1 MKTFEVQA
9 SPGLRHLM
17 AIAAALSLMTLVG
30 CAAPGP
36 QPREDGSRTITI
48 PAGRVAQCN
57 AEGGCAYLSKKQAME
72 LLEYGYAE
80 GAESCRGTRL

>member
-1 MKTFEVQA
+1 MKSFEEPA
-9 SPGLRHLM
+9 SPGLRHL
-17 AIAAALSLMTLVG
+17 IAAAAAVSLLTIGG

-48 PAGRVAQCN
+48 PAAKVAQCN

-72 LLEYGYAE
+72 LLEYGYVE
-80 GAESCRGTRL
+80 GAESCRGARL